1 MVSNATFNNISVKSR
16 RSVLLV
22 EETTDLSQ
30 VTDKL
35 YHIMLYRVHL
45 TMNGVPTHKAKN
57 RKYYETQKNKN
68 NTKIETSK
76 QSRLIDFKLTNQI
89 PIFVVS
95 DFRLQFRR
103 RVWRYQREVIRIRKS
118 KKNRQRN
125 GQKKKYKGTN
135 NDLQSILINLKIE

>member
-1 MVSNATFNNISVKSR
+1 
-16 RSVLLV
+16 
-22 EETTDLSQ
+22 
-30 VTDKL
+30 
-35 YHIMLYRVHL
+35 MLYRVHL

-103 RVWRYQREVIRIRKS
+103 RV
-118 KKNRQRN
+118 
-125 GQKKKYKGTN
+125 
-135 NDLQSILINLKIE
+135 

>member
-1 MVSNATFNNISVKSR
+1 MVSNATFNNISVKSL

-103 RVWRYQREVIRIRKS
+103 RV
-118 KKNRQRN
+118 
-125 GQKKKYKGTN
+125 
-135 NDLQSILINLKIE
+135 